1 MDSKETKI
9 KIEVKI
15 GEVRFPLT
23 VPFSQ
28 QDHVRRIETELKLY
42 MRELK
47 NQIPNKEPKT
57 YLAMAAYHFASYY
70 FFLKGRYERDLDEAE
85 SLLKELSA
93 LSGDEMTQD
102 SDFPTGEF
110 GIF

>member
-42 MRELK
+42 MRELN

-70 FFLKGRYERDLDEAE
+70 FFLKARYENDLDDAE

-93 LSGDEMTQD
+93 LSGDDTIQD
-102 SDFPTGEF
+102 SDIPAGEF